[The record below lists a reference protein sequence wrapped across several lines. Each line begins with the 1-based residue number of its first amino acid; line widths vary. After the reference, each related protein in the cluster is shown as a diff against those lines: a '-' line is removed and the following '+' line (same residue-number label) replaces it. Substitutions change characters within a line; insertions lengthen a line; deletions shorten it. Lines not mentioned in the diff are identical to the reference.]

1 MIIMLKRF
9 TITVNF
15 SLGSLAILQS
25 YIFNTNLLVDIL
37 IIILIFVMAVLTIL
51 NYHQWF
57 IDIKTK
63 DIVKNNYNIVLLS
76 YIFVLIFLI
85 ILRF

>member
-1 MIIMLKRF
+1 MLRRL

-15 SLGSLAILQS
+15 SLGILAILQS
-25 YIFNTNLLVDIL
+25 YIFDVSLFVDIL
-37 IIILIFVMAVLTIL
+37 IIVLIFFMAVLTVL
-51 NYHQWF
+51 NYQKWF
-57 IDIKTK
+57 KDIKTK
-63 DIVKNNYNIVLLS
+63 DILNNNYFMVLLS